1 MIFINFFILLSFL
14 RNIWFYIIIFYH
26 TIFSVFL
33 QVFYSN
39 ILIENLQ
46 NVPPAKTIFCKML
59 CSVLAH
65 PHTMPITST
74 GNFPAI
80 MTDDVINT
88 IAGMAGFPTDEGSKE
103 ALNIT
108 NAYLEVPY
116 AENVSEINSIL
127 DTYHTSIMNREVTVE
142 EGVASMNEQVGKI
155 LNQ

>member
-1 MIFINFFILLSFL
+1 M
-14 RNIWFYIIIFYH
+14 
-26 TIFSVFL
+26 
-33 QVFYSN
+33 
-39 ILIENLQ
+39 
-46 NVPPAKTIFCKML
+46 A
-59 CSVLAH
+59 
-65 PHTMPITST
+65 ST

-127 DTYHTSIMNREVTVE
+127 DTHHTSIMNREVTVE

>member
-1 MIFINFFILLSFL
+1 MARAPHNRYPVGEGSLDKLLGVVCLKDLFL
-14 RNIWFYIIIFYH
+14 HLGDEGFDLRRL
-26 TIFSVFL
+26 VA
-33 QVFYSN
+33 
-39 ILIENLQ
+39 
-46 NVPPAKTIFCKML
+46 PAKFF
-59 CSVLAH
+59 H
-65 PHTMPITST
+65 E
-74 GNFPAI
+74 
-80 MTDDVINT
+80 
-88 IAGMAGFPTDEGSKE
+88 GFEVYNALEQLRSGSKE